1 MEDMCVLNC
10 VAHLHGIQEATMHTK
25 FSMVYFSTGELSQAS
40 LSAPTELGGVLEYER
55 LQN

>member
-1 MEDMCVLNC
+1 
-10 VAHLHGIQEATMHTK
+10 MHTK